1 MRRLSGS
8 VGEERRERERERE
21 REAWTHVGVKR
32 GVVRDPVPGRCIGN
46 LRSINLDLSARSG
59 YGAAGIKKYIAV
71 RQG

>member
-8 VGEERRERERERE
+8 VGEEEAREREGPG
-21 REAWTHVGVKR
+21 THVGVKR

-71 RQG
+71 R